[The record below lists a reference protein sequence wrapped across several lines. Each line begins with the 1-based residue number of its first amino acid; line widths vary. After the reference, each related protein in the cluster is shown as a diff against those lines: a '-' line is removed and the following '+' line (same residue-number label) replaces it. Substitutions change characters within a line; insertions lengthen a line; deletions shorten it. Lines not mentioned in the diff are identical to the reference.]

1 MNIQSNRRA
10 IDQDSRMQL
19 ALLEA
24 CLTLLRPL
32 ARILLRHGLSTYD
45 FSRIANIAFV
55 QAARDILRE
64 QGKSASFSRVSAI
77 TGLHRHVVSDIVN
90 SEESSE
96 PNPEI
101 EKDYR
106 RNRLARVLAGWFES
120 PGYTDSEG
128 RPRILPVDGPAPSF
142 ASLVRDFSGDIYP
155 KIILEE
161 LLAVGA
167 ARLTR
172 DGSLRAVTRRYTL
185 GGADPAAIEQ
195 LGSTARDVLNTLE
208 HNLSA
213 PVDSRLYSDTAVTIS
228 LERAAVPLFHRL
240 LRHRGAA
247 FMEDIEGWIAE
258 HDRPGASDKVRA
270 GVMLHMFLDDESKPD
285 AVPSDPRSD

>member
-1 MNIQSNRRA
+1 MITHLNRRHFERNA
-10 IDQDSRMQL
+10 GAQH
-19 ALLEA
+19 ALITA

-32 ARILLRHGLSTYD
+32 ARIMLRHGLSTYD

-55 QAARDILRE
+55 EAARDILNE
-64 QGKSASFSRVSAI
+64 QGKPLSFSRVSTI

-90 SEESSE
+90 SEGSSG
-96 PNPEI
+96 PQPEV

-120 PGYTDSEG
+120 PAYTDGEG
-128 RPRILPVDGPAPSF
+128 RPRLLPVDGPAPSF
-142 ASLVRDFSGDIYP
+142 ASLVHEFSGDIYP

-161 LLAVGA
+161 LLQVGA
-167 ARLTR
+167 VRMSK

-185 GGADPAAIEQ
+185 GGADPVALEQ

-208 HNLSA
+208 HNLAA
-213 PVDSRLYSDTAVTIS
+213 PMESRLYSDTAVTVS
-228 LERAAVPLFHRL
+228 LERAAIPLFHRL

-258 HDRPGASDKVRA
+258 HDRPGAPDKVRA
-270 GVMLHMFLDDESKPD
+270 GVMLHMFVDEVSGSEAKP
-285 AVPSDPRSD
+285 AGPRSA

>member
-1 MNIQSNRRA
+1 MPYLIRSNRSLNLHKTSL
-10 IDQDSRMQL
+10 QK
-19 ALLEA
+19 A
-24 CLTLLRPL
+24 CLTFLRPL
-32 ARILLRHGLSTYD
+32 ARIMLRHGLSTYD

-55 QAARDILRE
+55 QAARDILLD
-64 QGKSASFSRVSAI
+64 QGKPLSFSRVSTI

-90 SEESSE
+90 SGDSSGADRG
-96 PNPEI
+96 I

-120 PGYTDSEG
+120 PSYTDSEG
-128 RPRILPVDGPAPSF
+128 RPRILPMDGPAPSF

-155 KIILEE
+155 RIILEE
-161 LLAVGA
+161 LLQVGA
-167 ARLTR
+167 VRMAK

-195 LGSTARDVLNTLE
+195 LGSTARDVLKTLE

-213 PVDSRLYSDTAVTIS
+213 PVESRLYSDTAVTIS
-228 LERAAVPLFHRL
+228 LERAAIPLFHRL

-258 HDRPGASDKVRA
+258 HDRPGSPDKVRA
-270 GVMLHMFLDDESKPD
+270 GVMLHMFVDEESKSEIGP
-285 AVPSDPRSD
+285 AGPRST

>member
-1 MNIQSNRRA
+1 M
-10 IDQDSRMQL
+10 
-19 ALLEA
+19 
-24 CLTLLRPL
+24 
-32 ARILLRHGLSTYD
+32 LRHGLSTYD

-64 QGKSASFSRVSAI
+64 QGKSLSFSRVSTI

-90 SEESSE
+90 SQESSE
-96 PNPEI
+96 PDPAL

-120 PGYTDSEG
+120 PGYTDREG
-128 RPRILPVDGPAPSF
+128 RPRILPLDGPAPSF

-155 KIILEE
+155 KIILDE
-161 LLAVGA
+161 LLEVGA
-167 ARLTR
+167 ARVTR

-195 LGSTARDVLNTLE
+195 LGSTAGDLLNTLE
-208 HNLSA
+208 YNLSA
-213 PVDSRLYSDTAVTIS
+213 PVESRLYSDTAVTVS
-228 LERAAVPLFHRL
+228 LERAAIPLFHRL

-258 HDRPGASDKVRA
+258 HDRPEATDKVRA
-270 GVMLHMFLDDESKPD
+270 GVMLHMFVDEGSKPD
-285 AVPSDPRSD
+285 DGPPGPRST

>member
-1 MNIQSNRRA
+1 MNIHSNRRHFEHKA
-10 IDQDSRMQL
+10 GAQHTLIK
-19 ALLEA
+19 A
-24 CLTLLRPL
+24 CLILLRPL
-32 ARILLRHGLSTYD
+32 ARIMLRHGLSTYD
-45 FSRIANIAFV
+45 FSRTANIAFV
-55 QAARDILRE
+55 QAARDILSE
-64 QGKSASFSRVSAI
+64 QGKPLSFSRVSAI

-90 SEESSE
+90 SEDSGGAQ
-96 PNPEI
+96 PEL

-120 PGYTDSEG
+120 PAYTDSEG
-128 RPRILPVDGPAPSF
+128 RPRMLPVDGPAPSF
-142 ASLVRDFSGDIYP
+142 ATLVSDFSGDIYP

-161 LLAVGA
+161 LLQVGA
-167 ARLTR
+167 VRMSR

-185 GGADPAAIEQ
+185 GGADPVSIGQ

-213 PVDSRLYSDTAVTIS
+213 PAESRLYSDTAVTVS
-228 LERAAVPLFHRL
+228 LERAAIPLFHRL

-258 HDRPGASDKVRA
+258 HDRPGAPDKVRA
-270 GVMLHMFLDDESKPD
+270 GVMLHMFVDEESGSE
-285 AVPSDPRSD
+285 ANSAGPRSA

>member
-1 MNIQSNRRA
+1 MNIRSTRRPIEEKSGA
-10 IDQDSRMQL
+10 QPT
-19 ALLEA
+19 LLIA

-32 ARILLRHGLSTYD
+32 ARIMLRHGLSTYD
-45 FSRIANIAFV
+45 FSRVANIAFV

-64 QGKSASFSRVSAI
+64 QGKSSSFSRVSTI

-90 SEESSE
+90 SDLSSD
-96 PNPEI
+96 PGLEI

-106 RNRLARVLAGWFES
+106 RNRLARVLTGWFES
-120 PGYTDSEG
+120 PAYTDSEG
-128 RPRILPVDGPAPSF
+128 RPRVLPVDGPAPSF

-155 KIILEE
+155 KIILDE
-161 LLAVGA
+161 LLEVGA
-167 ARLTR
+167 ARTTK

-195 LGSTARDVLNTLE
+195 LGSTARDVINTLE
-208 HNLSA
+208 HNLST
-213 PVDSRLYSDTAVTIS
+213 PVESRLYSDTAVTVS
-228 LERAAVPLFHRL
+228 LERAAIPLFHRL

-258 HDRPGASDKVRA
+258 HDRPEAPDKVRA
-270 GVMLHMFLDDESKPD
+270 GVMLHMFVDEEPKPD
-285 AVPSDPRSD
+285 AGPSGPRSA

>member
-1 MNIQSNRRA
+1 M
-10 IDQDSRMQL
+10 
-19 ALLEA
+19 
-24 CLTLLRPL
+24 
-32 ARILLRHGLSTYD
+32 LRHGLSTYD

-55 QAARDILRE
+55 QAARDILNE
-64 QGKSASFSRVSAI
+64 QGKPLSFSRVSTI

-90 SEESSE
+90 SGDASG
-96 PNPEI
+96 PPPEL

-106 RNRLARVLAGWFES
+106 RNRLARVLSGWFES
-120 PGYTDSEG
+120 PAYTDSEG
-128 RPRILPVDGPAPSF
+128 RPRVLSVDGPPPSF

-161 LLAVGA
+161 LLQVGA
-167 ARLTR
+167 VRVSKN
-172 DGSLRAVTRRYTL
+172 GSLRAVTRRYTL
-185 GGADPAAIEQ
+185 GGADPVSIEQ

-213 PVDSRLYSDTAVTIS
+213 PAESRLYSDTAATVS
-228 LERAAVPLFHRL
+228 LERVAIPLFHRL

-258 HDRPGASDKVRA
+258 HDRPGAPDKVRA
-270 GVMLHMFLDDESKPD
+270 GVMLHMFVDQESGAEEKPVD
-285 AVPSDPRSD
+285 SRNA

>member
-1 MNIQSNRRA
+1 M
-10 IDQDSRMQL
+10 
-19 ALLEA
+19 
-24 CLTLLRPL
+24 
-32 ARILLRHGLSTYD
+32 LRHGLSTYD

-64 QGKSASFSRVSAI
+64 QGKSLSFSRVSTI
-77 TGLHRHVVSDIVN
+77 TGLHRHVVSDIVK

-96 PNPEI
+96 ADPET

-120 PGYTDSEG
+120 PDYTDGEG
-128 RPRILPVDGPAPSF
+128 RPRTLPVDGPAPSF
-142 ASLVRDFSGDIYP
+142 ASLVREFSGDIYP
-155 KIILEE
+155 AIILDE
-161 LLAVGA
+161 LLQVGA
-167 ARLTR
+167 VRMTK
-172 DGSLRAVTRRYTL
+172 DGSLRAVTRRYTQ

-213 PVDSRLYSDTAVTIS
+213 PVESRLYSDTAVTVS
-228 LERAAVPLFHRL
+228 LERDAIPLFHRL

-258 HDRPGASDKVRA
+258 HDRPEVPGRVRA
-270 GVMLHMFLDDESKPD
+270 GVMLHMFIDEESNPD
-285 AVPSDPRSD
+285 AGPSGPRSA